1 MNYISQSF
9 IGAQIFRFDQ
19 LESTNDTLRDLVEK
33 KTAHHGAIVTAKF
46 QTKGRGQI
54 ANIWESDDD
63 KNLLLSL
70 YVTPP
75 KILAAEQVFL
85 NLFACLAVFDF
96 VNKEFPDRT
105 KIKWPNDIYVN
116 DKKVAGILIE
126 NNIQGNSVK
135 SSIIGIGINI
145 NQSNFSVPN
154 ALSFHQISSHEYN
167 LVELLYK
174 LVECFNF
181 RLEELYLQLQ
191 NKLLGDYLNV
201 MYRKGFKANYRANG
215 LLFEGEIIGIDNIG
229 RLKLL
234 VDGEIKLFSFKEISY
249 E

>member
-1 MNYISQSF
+1 LNYISQSF

-19 LESTNDTLRDLVEK
+19 LESTNDTLRDLAEK
-33 KTAHHGAIVTAKF
+33 KTAQHGAIVTAKF

-70 YVTPP
+70 YVTPQ
-75 KILAAEQVFL
+75 KILATEQVYL

-96 VNKEFPDRT
+96 VNKEFPERT
-105 KIKWPNDIYVN
+105 KIKWPNDIYVD

-126 NNIQGNSVK
+126 NNIQGDSVK
-135 SSIIGIGINI
+135 SSIIGLGINI
-145 NQSNFSVPN
+145 NQSNFLVPN
-154 ALSFHQISSHEYN
+154 ALSFYQISAHEYN

-181 RLEELYLQLQ
+181 RLEELSLQLQ
-191 NKLLGDYLNV
+191 NKLMGDYLNV

-215 LLFEGEIIGIDNIG
+215 LLFEGEIIGIDNVG

>member
-1 MNYISQSF
+1 LNYISQSF
-9 IGAQIFRFDQ
+9 IGAQIFRFDK

-33 KTAHHGAIVTAKF
+33 KTAQHGAIVIAKF

-70 YVTPP
+70 YVTPQ
-75 KILAAEQVFL
+75 KILATEQVYL
-85 NLFACLAVFDF
+85 NSFACLAVFDF

-105 KIKWPNDIYVN
+105 KIKWPNDIYVD

-126 NNIQGNSVK
+126 NNIQGDSVK

-145 NQSNFSVPN
+145 NQSNFLVPN
-154 ALSFHQISSHEYN
+154 ALSFYQISAHEYN

-181 RLEELYLQLQ
+181 RLEELSLQLQ
-191 NKLLGDYLNV
+191 NKLMGDYLNV

-215 LLFEGEIIGIDNIG
+215 LLFEGEIIGIDNVG